1 MLKLLRR
8 CVPLGLVI
16 CLSYACS
23 TTRLLHEDEVLLI
36 KNKLEGLDKSYV
48 PEAKTLLRPRPNRKL
63 FGLFRFKPWVYL
75 KISQGKETNFKTSLQ
90 RNFGE
95 PPALLDSVLIQETEQ
110 VLTRYLNDKGF
121 FQAEVQSEASIKNK
135 KAKLTYTIKP
145 GDQYHIR
152 NIAFVF
158 SETAIDKY
166 ISYRLDRSKIK
177 KGDPYDADELNKER
191 NEISELLR
199 DNGFYYFN
207 RDFIYFEIDSSLGS
221 KQVDIT
227 LKIKKARQGYL
238 YEPFKLDSIRMNV
251 AYSVLQNESLE
262 STLDTN
268 RRDEFIFIDQQ
279 VQTIRKDILTQNLLL
294 RHGQMFSENTLRLS
308 QSRITDLNVF
318 SYVNYRIIPNDS
330 ARKFDLLVLLSPS
343 TKRQIKTDLEAS
355 TNSISFFGISGS
367 VSQNHRNVF
376 KGAELLELRANVGI
390 ESQPNVAQGSEF
402 FQRTTFNTLEYG
414 LGASLVFPRFLFPFR
429 GWNERNYTRPRTR
442 FSLNY
447 SNQIRIDFNR
457 DVFQANVGYLWT
469 NRVGERYEFF
479 PFEVNLA
486 RTNNISALLDSNLR
500 ELNDPFLNFSFTNHL
515 TTSTRLSYTSDNLR
529 SSRFKRLTY
538 TRVNL
543 EFAGNTLFT
552 IFQLANLQPDQAQKT
567 LFNLPFFQ
575 YIRADVDLRQY
586 WPQREN
592 SYLAGRIFLGVGLP
606 LVNSN
611 TLPLEKRYFIGGTNS
626 IRAWQAR
633 SLGPGSFSG
642 YSINRLDQFGEVKIE
657 GSLEERFPIFNK
669 LRGAVFLDLGN
680 IWTLQDTVTAKKDL
694 TNFNFNRFYQ
704 EIAVGTGFGFRY
716 DFTYFVVRLDLGIK
730 LIDPAFT
737 RGNRLVA
744 RQMFDRNWKSGD
756 WLYEL
761 NGSPPTDANGNV
773 ALRDYRF
780 MSFNIG
786 IGYPF

>member
-1 MLKLLRR
+1 M
-8 CVPLGLVI
+8 
-16 CLSYACS
+16 SYACS
-23 TTRLLHEDEVLLI
+23 TTRLLHEDEVLLV
-36 KNKLEGLDKSYV
+36 KNKVEGIDKSYKK
-48 PEAKTLLRPRPNRKL
+48 EAKTLIRPRPNRKL
-63 FGLFRFKPWVYL
+63 FGLFRLKPWVYL
-75 KISQGKETNFKTSLQ
+75 KTSQGKETKFKSNIQ

-110 VLTRYLNDKGF
+110 VLQRFLNDKGF
-121 FQAEVQSEASIKNK
+121 YRAEVKSVAAVTKQ
-135 KAKLTYTIKP
+135 KAILSYQITP
-145 GDQYHIR
+145 GPQYRIR
-152 NIAFVF
+152 NIEFVN
-158 SETAIDKY
+158 SGTPIDKY
-166 ISYRLDRSKIK
+166 VYYRLDDSKIK
-177 KGDPYDADELNKER
+177 KGEPYDANQLDDER
-191 NEISELLR
+191 NKISDLLR

-207 RDFIYFEIDSSLGS
+207 RDFIYFEIDSSLGTH
-221 KQVDIT
+221 QVDIT
-227 LKIKKARQGYL
+227 LKIKQARQDYL

-251 AYSVLQNESLE
+251 AYSIFPSQNAEN
-262 STLDTN
+262 TMDTS
-268 RRDEFIFIDQQ
+268 RRDEFIFIDHQDK
-279 VQTIRKDILTQNLLL
+279 TIRKDILTQNLLL

-318 SYVNYRIIPNDS
+318 GYVNYRIIPNDS
-330 ARKFDLLVLLSPS
+330 LRKFDLLVLLSPS

-355 TNSISFFGISGS
+355 TNSISLFGISGS
-367 VSQNHRNVF
+367 VSQNHRNIF

-390 ESQPNVAQGSEF
+390 ESQQNVAPNADF

-447 SNQIRIDFNR
+447 SNQIRLDFNR

-486 RTNNISALLDSNLR
+486 RTNNISSGLDSTLR

-538 TRVNL
+538 TRVNI

-552 IFQLANLQPDQAQKT
+552 IFQLADLQPDQQQKT
-567 LFNLPFFQ
+567 ILNLPFFQ

-592 SYLAGRIFLGVGLP
+592 RYLAGRIFLGVGLP

-633 SLGPGSFSG
+633 ALGPGSFSG
-642 YSINRLDQFGEVKIE
+642 YSLNRRLDQFGEVKIE

-669 LRGAVFLDLGN
+669 LMGAFFLDFGN
-680 IWTLQDTVTAKKDL
+680 IWTLQDTVASKKDL
-694 TNFNFNRFYQ
+694 TNFSFSRFYE
-704 EIAVGTGFGFRY
+704 EIAVGTGFGIRY
-716 DFTYFVVRLDLGIK
+716 DFTYFVVRLDFGIK

-737 RGNRLVA
+737 QGNRFVG
-744 RQMFDRNWKSGD
+744 RKMFNRDWKSQS
-756 WLYEL
+756 WLDEL
-761 NGSPPTDANGNV
+761 TGGPPLDAFGVIIPSN
-773 ALRDYRF
+773 YRF
-780 MSFNIG
+780 VSFNIG

>member
-1 MLKLLRR
+1 
-8 CVPLGLVI
+8 VI
-16 CLSYACS
+16 CLSYSCS
-23 TTRLLHEDEVLLI
+23 TTRLLHEDEVLLV
-36 KNKLEGLDKSYV
+36 KNKVKGIDKPYSIEV
-48 PEAKTLLRPRPNRKL
+48 KNLLRPRPNRKF
-63 FGLFRFKPWVYL
+63 FGLIRLKPWVYL
-75 KISQGKETNFKTSLQ
+75 KTSQGKETNFKSSIQ

-95 PPALLDSVLIQETEQ
+95 PPALLDSILIQETEQ
-110 VLTRYLNDKGF
+110 VLIRYLNDKGF
-121 FQAEVQSEASIKNK
+121 FQAQVKTEDNIRKQ
-135 KAKLTYTIKP
+135 KARLTYVITP
-145 GDQYHIR
+145 GPQYRVR
-152 NIAFVF
+152 NFEFVF

-166 ISYRLDRSKIK
+166 IYYRLDNSKIK
-177 KGDPYDADELNKER
+177 KGDPYDADQLDEER
-191 NEISELLR
+191 NKISDLLR

-207 RDFIYFEIDSSLGS
+207 RDFIYFEIDSSLGTQ
-221 KQVDIT
+221 QVDIT
-227 LKIKKARQGYL
+227 LKIKKARQSYL

-251 AYSVLQNESLE
+251 AYSIFQSQNQGNI
-262 STLDTN
+262 LDTTQ
-268 RRDEFIFIDQQ
+268 RDEFIFIDQRD
-279 VQTIRKDILTQNLLL
+279 QTIRKDILTQNLLL
-294 RHGQMFSENTLRLS
+294 RHDQMFSENTLRLS

-318 SYVNYRIIPNDS
+318 GYVNYRIIPNDS
-330 ARKFDLLVLLSPS
+330 LRKFDLLVLLSPS

-355 TNSISFFGISGS
+355 TNSISLFGISGS

-376 KGAELLELRANVGI
+376 KGAELLEIRANVGI
-390 ESQPNVAQGSEF
+390 ESQQNVAPNSDF

-414 LGASLVFPRFLFPFR
+414 FGASLVFPRFLFPFR
-429 GWNERNYTRPRTR
+429 TWNDRNYTRPRTR
-442 FSLNY
+442 FSLTY
-447 SNQIRIDFNR
+447 SNQIRLDFNR

-486 RTNNISALLDSNLR
+486 RTNNISASLDSTLQA
-500 ELNDPFLNFSFTNHL
+500 LNDPFLNFSFTNHL

-529 SSRFKRLTY
+529 STRFKRLTY
-538 TRVNL
+538 VRVNI

-552 IFQLANLQPDQAQKT
+552 IFRLADLQPDQQQKT
-567 LFNLPFFQ
+567 IFNLPFFQ
-575 YIRADVDLRQY
+575 YIRTDVDLRQY

-592 SYLAGRIFLGVGLP
+592 RYLAGRLFLGVGLP

-694 TNFNFNRFYQ
+694 TNFSLSRFYK
-704 EIAVGTGFGFRY
+704 EIAVGTGFGVRY

-730 LIDPAFT
+730 IVDPAFT
-737 RGNRLVA
+737 LGNRFVA
-744 RQMFDRNWKSGD
+744 REMFNKDWKSGD
-756 WLYEL
+756 WLDEL
-761 NGSPPTDANGNV
+761 NGSPPTDASGNRV
-773 ALRDYRF
+773 TRDYRF
-780 MSFNIG
+780 LSFNVG

>member
-1 MLKLLRR
+1 MLKLLLR
-8 CVPLGLVI
+8 CLPLGLLLG
-16 CLSYACS
+16 LSLACS
-23 TTRLLHEDEVLLI
+23 PTRLLHEDEVLI
-36 KNKLEGLDKSYV
+36 VKNKLEGVDKSYST
-48 PEAKTLLRPRPNRKL
+48 EAKSLIRPRPNRKL
-63 FGLFRFKPWVYL
+63 LGLFRFKPWVYL
-75 KISQGKETNFKTSLQ
+75 KLSQGKETKFKSNLQ
-90 RNFGE
+90 NNFGE
-95 PPALLDSVLIQETEQ
+95 PPALLDSLLIQETEQ
-110 VLTRYLNDKGF
+110 VLLRYLNDKGF
-121 FQAEVQSEASIKNK
+121 FRAKVKTIETINNQKATISYQVTAGEQYRVRKVEFVNSGTPIDKYIYYRLDNNK
-135 KAKLTYTIKP
+135 IKP
-145 GDQYHIR
+145 GD
-152 NIAFVF
+152 A
-158 SETAIDKY
+158 
-166 ISYRLDRSKIK
+166 
-177 KGDPYDADELNKER
+177 YDADHLDEER
-191 NEISELLR
+191 NKISELLR

-207 RDFIYFEIDSSLGS
+207 RDFIYFEIDSSLGAN
-221 KQVDIT
+221 QVDIF
-227 LKIKKARQGYL
+227 LKIKKARQDYL
-238 YEPFKLDSIRMNV
+238 YEAFKLDSIRMNV
-251 AYSVLQNESLE
+251 AYSIFQNQNEE
-262 STLDTN
+262 SSLDTT
-268 RRDEFIFIDQQ
+268 RRNEFVFIDKQE
-279 VQTIRKDILTQNLLL
+279 QTIRKDILTQNLLL
-294 RHGQMFSENTLRLS
+294 KNSQMFSENTLRLS
-308 QSRITDLNVF
+308 QSRISDLNVF
-318 SYVNYRIIPNDS
+318 GYVNYRIIPNDS
-330 ARKFDLLVLLSPS
+330 LRKFDLLVLLSPS

-376 KGAELLELRANVGI
+376 KGAELLELRANLGI
-390 ESQPNVAQGSEF
+390 ESQPNVTANSDF
-402 FQRTTFNTLEYG
+402 SQRSTFNTLEYG
-414 LGASLVFPRFLFPFR
+414 LGASLIFPRFLFPFR

-486 RTNNISALLDSNLR
+486 RTNNISDSLAKTLQD
-500 ELNDPFLNFSFTNHL
+500 LNDPFLNFSFTNHL

-529 SSRFKRLTY
+529 SARFKRLTY
-538 TRVNL
+538 TRVNI

-552 IFQLANLQPDQAQKT
+552 LFQLADLQPNQQQKT
-567 LFNLPFFQ
+567 IFNLPFFQ

-592 SYLAGRIFLGVGLP
+592 RYLAGRIFLGVGLP

-694 TNFNFNRFYQ
+694 TNFNFNRFYE
-704 EIAVGTGFGFRY
+704 EIAVGTGFGLRV
-716 DFTYFVVRLDLGIK
+716 DFSYFVVRLDLGLK
-730 LIDPAFT
+730 LIDPAFSS
-737 RGNRLVA
+737 GNRLVA
-744 RQMFDRNWKSGD
+744 RNMFNKDWKSGD

-761 NGSPPTDANGNV
+761 NGSPPTNADGSV
-773 ALRDYRF
+773 AFRNYRF
-780 MSFNIG
+780 LSFNVG

>member
-1 MLKLLRR
+1 MLKLLLRYL
-8 CVPLGLVI
+8 PLGLVL

-23 TTRLLHEDEVLLI
+23 TTRLLHEDEVLLV
-36 KNKLEGLDKSYV
+36 KNKVEGIDKSYSS
-48 PEAKTLLRPRPNRKL
+48 EAKSLLRPRPNRKL
-63 FGLFRFKPWVYL
+63 FGLFRLKPWVYL
-75 KISQGKETNFKTSLQ
+75 KMSQGKETKFKSSIQ

-110 VLTRYLNDKGF
+110 VLLRYLNDKGF
-121 FQAEVQSEASIKNK
+121 FRAEIKTVDSVRK
-135 KAKLTYTIKP
+135 QKAIVSYIITP
-145 GDQYHIR
+145 GPQYRIR
-152 NIAFVF
+152 NFDFVF
-158 SETAIDKY
+158 SETPIDKY
-166 ISYRLDRSKIK
+166 IYYRLGNSKIK
-177 KGDPYDADELNKER
+177 KGDPYDADQLDDER
-191 NEISELLR
+191 NKISELLR

-221 KQVDIT
+221 QQVDIS
-227 LKIKKARQGYL
+227 LKIKKARQDYL
-238 YEPFKLDSIRMNV
+238 YEAFKLDSIRMNV
-251 AYSVLQNESLE
+251 AYSIFQNQNENNS
-262 STLDTN
+262 LDTT
-268 RRDEFIFIDQQ
+268 RRDEFVFIDKQEK
-279 VQTIRKDILTQNLLL
+279 TIRKDILTQNLLL

-318 SYVNYRIIPNDS
+318 GYVNYRILPNDS
-330 ARKFDLLVLLSPS
+330 LRTFDLLVLLSPS

-355 TNSISFFGISGS
+355 TNSISLFGISGS
-367 VSQNHRNVF
+367 ISQNHRNVF

-390 ESQPNVAQGSEF
+390 ESQQNVAPSSDF

-429 GWNERNYTRPRTR
+429 SWNERNYTRPRTR

-447 SNQIRIDFNR
+447 SNQIRLDFNR

-486 RTNNISALLDSNLR
+486 RTNNISASLDSTLR
-500 ELNDPFLNFSFTNHL
+500 TLNDPFLNFSFTNHL

-529 SSRFKRLTY
+529 SARFKRLTY
-538 TRVNL
+538 TRVNI
-543 EFAGNTLFT
+543 EFAGNTLFS
-552 IFQLANLQPDQAQKT
+552 IFRLADLQPNQQQKT
-567 LFNLPFFQ
+567 IFNLPFFQ

-694 TNFNFNRFYQ
+694 TNFNFNRFYE
-704 EIAVGTGFGFRY
+704 EIAVGTGFGLRY
-716 DFTYFVVRLDLGIK
+716 DFSYFVVRLDLGLK
-730 LIDPAFT
+730 LVDPAFT
-737 RGNRLVA
+737 KGNRLVA
-744 RQMFDRNWKSGD
+744 RNMFDKDWKSRD

-761 NGSPPTDANGNV
+761 NGSPPVDADGNV
-773 ALRDYRF
+773 LLRNYRF
-780 MSFNIG
+780 LSFNIG

>member
-1 MLKLLRR
+1 MLKLLLR
-8 CVPLGLVI
+8 CLPLGLI
-16 CLSYACS
+16 LCLSYACS
-23 TTRLLHEDEVLLI
+23 TTRLLHEDEVLLV
-36 KNKLEGLDKSYV
+36 KNKVEGIDKSYSS
-48 PEAKTLLRPRPNRKL
+48 EAKSLIRPRPNRKL

-75 KISQGKETNFKTSLQ
+75 KLGQGKETKFKSSLQ

-95 PPALLDSVLIQETEQ
+95 PPALLDSVLINETEQ
-110 VLTRYLNDKGF
+110 VLLRYLNDKGYF
-121 FQAEVQSEASIKNK
+121 RAQVKSVDSIHKQ
-135 KAKLTYTIKP
+135 KATVYYQISAGP
-145 GDQYHIR
+145 QYQIR
-152 NIAFVF
+152 KIDFVT
-158 SETAIDKY
+158 SGTPIDKY
-166 ISYRLDRSKIK
+166 IYYRLDMNKIK
-177 KGDPYDADELNKER
+177 AGDPYDADQLDEER
-191 NEISELLR
+191 NKISELLR

-221 KQVDIT
+221 HQVDIS
-227 LKIKKARQGYL
+227 LKIKKARQDYL
-238 YEPFKLDSIRMNV
+238 YEAFKLDSIRMNV
-251 AYSVLQNESLE
+251 AYSIFQNQNQDNL
-262 STLDTN
+262 LDTS
-268 RRDEFIFIDQQ
+268 RRDEFVFIDKQEK
-279 VQTIRKDILTQNLLL
+279 TIRKDILTQNLLL

-318 SYVNYRIIPNDS
+318 GYVNYRIIPNDS
-330 ARKFDLLVLLSPS
+330 LRKFDLLVLLSPS

-376 KGAELLELRANVGI
+376 RGAELLELRANLGI
-390 ESQPNVAQGSEF
+390 ESQPNVAANSDF
-402 FQRTTFNTLEYG
+402 IQRTTFNTLEYG

-486 RTNNISALLDSNLR
+486 RTNNISDSLTKTLQD
-500 ELNDPFLNFSFTNHL
+500 LNDPFLNFSFTNHL

-529 SSRFKRLTY
+529 SARFKRLTY
-538 TRVNL
+538 TRVNI

-552 IFQLANLQPDQAQKT
+552 IFQLADLQPNQQQKT
-567 LFNLPFFQ
+567 IFNLPFFQ
-575 YIRADVDLRQY
+575 YIRADLDLRQY
-586 WPQREN
+586 WPQSEN
-592 SYLAGRIFLGVGLP
+592 RYLAGRIFIGVGLP

-669 LRGAVFLDLGN
+669 LRGAVFVDLGN

-694 TNFNFNRFYQ
+694 TNFNFNRFYKD
-704 EIAVGTGFGFRY
+704 IAVGTGFGLRY
-716 DFTYFVVRLDLGIK
+716 DFSYFVVRLDLGLK

-737 RGNRLVA
+737 QGNRFVA
-744 RQMFDRNWKSGD
+744 RNLFKNSWKSED
-756 WLYEL
+756 WLYQL
-761 NGSPPTDANGNV
+761 NGLPPTDASGNV
-773 ALRDYRF
+773 LLRNYRF
-780 MSFNIG
+780 LSFNIG